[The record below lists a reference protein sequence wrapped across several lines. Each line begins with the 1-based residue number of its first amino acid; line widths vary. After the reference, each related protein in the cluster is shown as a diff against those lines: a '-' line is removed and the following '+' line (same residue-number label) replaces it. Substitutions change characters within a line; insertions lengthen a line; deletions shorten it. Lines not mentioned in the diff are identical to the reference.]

1 MLNENWFTLPPVH
14 NGWYWYADKPED
26 WDLARPVPVQ
36 RIEYGTGEVF
46 YQAYIDHRWQNVTEV
61 SGIWAGPF
69 FRPMRGPC

>member
-1 MLNENWFTLPPVH
+1 
-14 NGWYWYADKPED
+14 
-26 WDLARPVPVQ
+26 LARPVPVQ